1 MTDNEFFKSIT
12 SICKDLK
19 DAQSLYETYRSAW
32 QSQKNL
38 NDRLSAEVTRL
49 ESERDRLKEQLEKAD
64 YIEDGG
70 ARNAR

>member
-12 SICKDLK
+12 SICKALK

-70 ARNAR
+70 ERNAR

>member
-12 SICKDLK
+12 SICKALK

-38 NDRLSAEVTRL
+38 NDRLSADVTRL
-49 ESERDRLKEQLEKAD
+49 E
-64 YIEDGG
+64 
-70 ARNAR
+70 N